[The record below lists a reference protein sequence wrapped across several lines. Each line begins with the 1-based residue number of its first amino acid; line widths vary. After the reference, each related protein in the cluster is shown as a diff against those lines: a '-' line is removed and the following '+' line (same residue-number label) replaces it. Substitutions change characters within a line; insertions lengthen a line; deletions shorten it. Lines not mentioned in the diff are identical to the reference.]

1 MAHQWFRLYSEFA
14 ADPKVQSMSEAM
26 QRRLVMVLCIRSS
39 NVLETLHEE
48 EIAFFL
54 RLSAEELAATK
65 SLFVRKGFIDETWS
79 ILNWDK
85 RQYASDSSTDRV
97 RRFRE
102 AKKLHDETKGNVSE
116 TPPDTDTDTDTDAL
130 SNPNG
135 LEVGKDSDAPKRKIQ
150 NCPVQKIIDLY
161 HEILLPELPA
171 VEKVTKTREGYI
183 RQRWLQDLQE
193 LDHWRNY
200 FQDVRRSN
208 FLMGR
213 VDGRDGKP
221 PFRADLEWLTRPGNF
236 TKVAEGKYHR

>member
-1 MAHQWFRLYSEFA
+1 M
-14 ADPKVQSMSEAM
+14 
-26 QRRLVMVLCIRSS
+26 RSS
-39 NVLETLHEE
+39 NVLETLHED
-48 EIAFFL
+48 EISFFL
-54 RLSAEELAATK
+54 RLSDAELEETK
-65 SLFVRKGFIDETWS
+65 RLFVRKGFIDEAWRV
-79 ILNWDK
+79 LNWDK
-85 RQYASDSSTDRV
+85 RQYASDSSTERV

-102 AKKLHDETKGNVSE
+102 AKKTSIETEGNVSE
-116 TPPDTDTDTDTDAL
+116 TPPETETETETDSDTDVL

-135 LEVGKDSDAPKRKIQ
+135 LEVGKDSDASPPKKS

-193 LDHWRNY
+193 LDHWRHY
-200 FQDVRRSN
+200 FQDVKRSN

-213 VDGRDGKP
+213 IDGRDGKP

>member
-1 MAHQWFRLYSEFA
+1 MKHVGRIKNWSKFQHYKNRCPPWIKLERKLLDDFEFSRLPIASKALLPLLWLLASESNEGSFDADISFLAFRLRWTEDDVRSGLIPLIDKEFISCASELIA
-14 ADPKVQSMSEAM
+14 TCQHDAIP
-26 QRRLVMVLCIRSS
+26 
-39 NVLETLHEE
+39 ETEGE
-48 EIAFFL
+48 
-54 RLSAEELAATK
+54 
-65 SLFVRKGFIDETWS
+65 GETEG
-79 ILNWDK
+79 D
-85 RQYASDSSTDRV
+85 
-97 RRFRE
+97 
-102 AKKLHDETKGNVSE
+102 
-116 TPPDTDTDTDTDAL
+116 L
-130 SNPNG
+130 SNPKG

-200 FQDVRRSN
+200 FQDVKRSN